1 MSYVDPAPSSR
12 RLVATE
18 VHEPL
23 VIGRYVLSAELA
35 RGGMA
40 TVYVGRLHGD
50 GGFKRVVAIK
60 RLHAQFRTD
69 GDLSTMFLDE
79 ARLAARIRHPNV
91 VHAIDVALHE
101 GEMFI
106 VMEYMEGASL
116 SQLMRAVGRRSE
128 QIPFAIVASIVSGLL
143 QGLHAAHDAVD
154 EKGQPLGIVHRDV
167 SPQNVLVGTD
177 GVARVLDF
185 GVAKAV
191 GQAHVTREGE
201 VKGKLAYMA
210 PEQLLGTDIRRQA
223 DVFAAGTILWE
234 LLTGRRLFY
243 GSNDG
248 EIVRRLLE
256 LPIPPP
262 STLQTALTPAV
273 DELVLRALERDPAR
287 RFATAAD
294 MAKALEDAVLPATAR
309 QVGEWVRALEGEA
322 LAKRAALVAEIESDA
337 TVSSRTPT
345 TDAGVARESSAVD
358 RRRPGAGVAALV
370 VLGGAALVGVGWGA
384 SRILSPPRDL
394 ARGAAVA
401 ASGSS
406 AGEGNGASAAAR
418 SGSPPTM
425 PSAGEAPSPSVSPAT
440 LAAAASASA
449 SSSTSAAPVTAGR
462 QGASSSAGVS
472 GAGAGNAK
480 GKSAVRPGAASSAQ
494 VKGPIYSRD

>member
-1 MSYVDPAPSSR
+1 MSNVDPAPSSR

-18 VHEPL
+18 PL
-23 VIGRYVLSAELA
+23 VVGRYELSAELA

-69 GDLSTMFLDE
+69 DNLSTMFLDE

-91 VHAIDVALHE
+91 VHAVDVALHD

-106 VMEYMEGASL
+106 VMEYVEGASL
-116 SQLMRAVGRRSE
+116 SQLMRGAGRRSE
-128 QIPFAIVASIVSGLL
+128 QIPFAVICAIVSGLL
-143 QGLHAAHDAVD
+143 QGLHAAHEAVD
-154 EKGQPLGIVHRDV
+154 EQGQPLGIVHRDV

-185 GVAKAV
+185 GVAKAI

-210 PEQLLGTDIRRQA
+210 PEQLLGAHIERQA

-262 STLQTALTPAV
+262 CTINTGLTPAV
-273 DELVLRALERDPAR
+273 DDVVLRALERDPAR
-287 RFATAAD
+287 RFASAAE
-294 MAKALEDAVLPATAR
+294 MAAALEDAILPATSR
-309 QVGEWVRALEGEA
+309 QVSEWVRALESES
-322 LAKRAALVAEIESDA
+322 LAARAALVAEIESDA
-337 TVSSRTPT
+337 GASSRRAANPQPAATVKAPRPT
-345 TDAGVARESSAVD
+345 ARTA
-358 RRRPGAGVAALV
+358 AALI
-370 VLGGAALVGVGWGA
+370 VLGGVTLFGVGWGA
-384 SRILSPPRDL
+384 SRIAGRAPENRAMATEGGPAITDVKSGAVVAEAQPPPTPKE
-394 ARGAAVA
+394 V
-401 ASGSS
+401 GSS
-406 AGEGNGASAAAR
+406 
-418 SGSPPTM
+418 
-425 PSAGEAPSPSVSPAT
+425 SPSVAPASSVT
-440 LAAAASASA
+440 FAAASSSSSTTPSAPPPSANRAVSRGKALARPSGAAAASGTKA
-449 SSSTSAAPVTAGR
+449 
-462 QGASSSAGVS
+462 
-472 GAGAGNAK
+472 
-480 GKSAVRPGAASSAQ
+480 
-494 VKGPIYSRD
+494 PIYSRD